1 MPRARHWQLDPYI
14 RTKASGIATEEE
26 CQQETHALQQKE

>member
-1 MPRARHWQLDPYI
+1 MPRARHWQLDPYF

-26 CQQETHALQQKE
+26 CHLQKF